1 MKIKRRCYN
10 RSQLRQPLW
19 ETVFSQITLYFSH
32 SNILIDK
39 NAKIHTTFPNICKV
53 FDMLV
58 GSILSKKKKE
68 NQQLQQWNKKTII
81 ENDLHE

>member
-53 FDMLV
+53 FDMLM
-58 GSILSKKKKE
+58 GSILSKKKK
-68 NQQLQQWNKKTII
+68 KTNNFNN
-81 ENDLHE
+81 ETRKP